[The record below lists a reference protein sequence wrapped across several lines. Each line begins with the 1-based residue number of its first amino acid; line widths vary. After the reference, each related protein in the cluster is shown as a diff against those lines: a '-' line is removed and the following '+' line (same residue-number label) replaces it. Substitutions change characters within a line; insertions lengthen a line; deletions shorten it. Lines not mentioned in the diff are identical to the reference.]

1 MENKMQEKQLD
12 KESMKGTIY
21 VLLSAVC
28 FSTGGVLIKSI
39 PWSSI
44 TIQGIRS
51 IFSFMLIASYM
62 VITKRKFVWNKT
74 VLFGAVCNT
83 AMALTFVSTTKMTT
97 AATAIVLQFTEP
109 IFVHYI
115 RRNRKKR
122 QSWHVQSCLPASYVS
137 F

>member
-1 MENKMQEKQLD
+1 
-12 KESMKGTIY
+12 MKGTIY

-62 VITKRKFVWNKT
+62 VITKRKFVR
-74 VLFGAVCNT
+74 
-83 AMALTFVSTTKMTT
+83 S
-97 AATAIVLQFTEP
+97 EE
-109 IFVHYI
+109 
-115 RRNRKKR
+115 RRVGKECRSR
-122 QSWHVQSCLPASYVS
+122 WSPYH
-137 F
+137 

>member
-1 MENKMQEKQLD
+1 MASLISYKIYAHNYNRTKGYYLIVVSSGKYHFLAVLCAAWRWECGKMGGRIKCRKKQLD

-51 IFSFMLIASYM
+51 IFHL
-62 VITKRKFVWNKT
+62 
-74 VLFGAVCNT
+74 C
-83 AMALTFVSTTKMTT
+83 
-97 AATAIVLQFTEP
+97 
-109 IFVHYI
+109 
-115 RRNRKKR
+115 
-122 QSWHVQSCLPASYVS
+122 
-137 F
+137 

>member
-1 MENKMQEKQLD
+1 MTIQNQLPEKQLD

-83 AMALTFVSTTKMTT
+83 AMALTFVFPAFYSPSHFT
-97 AATAIVLQFTEP
+97 AF
-109 IFVHYI
+109 
-115 RRNRKKR
+115 
-122 QSWHVQSCLPASYVS
+122 PAQAAQVPREK
-137 F
+137 

>member
-1 MENKMQEKQLD
+1 MQEKQLD

-62 VITKRKFVWNKT
+62 VITKRKFVW
-74 VLFGAVCNT
+74 
-83 AMALTFVSTTKMTT
+83 SR
-97 AATAIVLQFTEP
+97 LQHSHGIDICFSDKDDDGGKCD
-109 IFVHYI
+109 
-115 RRNRKKR
+115 R
-122 QSWHVQSCLPASYVS
+122 ASVYRTDLCDSADVGII
-137 F
+137 

>member
-1 MENKMQEKQLD
+1 MQEKQLD

-83 AMALTFVSTTKMTT
+83 VYGIDICFSDKDDDGGKCD
-97 AATAIVLQFTEP
+97 
-109 IFVHYI
+109 
-115 RRNRKKR
+115 R
-122 QSWHVQSCLPASYVS
+122 ASVYRTNLCDSADVGII
-137 F
+137 